1 MSGRRVAQLSSA
13 RPYGEACASVIP
25 GSRGRRPPDLS
36 SVSVWS
42 PARTDVASQRHVP
55 TTLCH
60 PRDGLGRSQAHGVEE
75 CQRGTVQETS
85 YALTPVEPAD
95 EHTPQHL
102 RMGGPF
108 GRERPLWISRGS
120 TNFGR
125 ILHIAHSRISLLE
138 ATLRQRKDQAGER
151 SFRINELWR

>member
-1 MSGRRVAQLSSA
+1 MD
-13 RPYGEACASVIP
+13 RPAP
-25 GSRGRRPPDLS
+25 
-36 SVSVWS
+36 
-42 PARTDVASQRHVP
+42 
-55 TTLCH
+55 
-60 PRDGLGRSQAHGVEE
+60 LGRSQAHGVEE

-102 RMGGPF
+102 RMAGPF

-120 TNFGR
+120 TNVGR
-125 ILHIAHSRISLLE
+125 ILHISRGRISLLE

-151 SFRINELWR
+151 PFRIKELWR